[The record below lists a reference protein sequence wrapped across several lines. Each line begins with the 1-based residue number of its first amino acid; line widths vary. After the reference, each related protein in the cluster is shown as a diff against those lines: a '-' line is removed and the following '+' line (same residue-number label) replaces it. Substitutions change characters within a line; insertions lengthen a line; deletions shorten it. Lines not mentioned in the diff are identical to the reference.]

1 MLLLSTSAA
10 AAAQN
15 AALTADW
22 SIRTLAATLEAAI
35 EATEGV
41 GTDVVTIVTAVQAD
55 VENQELQMKALLQ
68 SNMKYVANPDFA
80 YLCSCQKNSSN
91 SIGHVSLS

>member
-1 MLLLSTSAA
+1 MQVLLLSTSAA

-22 SIRTLAATLEAAI
+22 SIRTLAAILEAAI

-41 GTDVVTIVTAVQAD
+41 GTDVVTIVTAVQAAD
-55 VENQELQMKALLQ
+55 VENQELQMKSAVTIQ
-68 SNMKYVANPDFA
+68 DEV
-80 YLCSCQKNSSN
+80 CSKSGFC
-91 SIGHVSLS
+91 IFVFLSEKLVK